1 MDKLIRAFRID
12 RLSLPLP
19 GGTQRITRPIAS
31 FLVLIGVICHN
42 PAFALDPD
50 VLTLNN
56 EGVRALNRSDFPFAF
71 EKFRQAVR
79 LDNSYL
85 LAKQNWGI
93 GYNNLGLSLRQKSSA
108 RSLQYFHDAYFIDPS
123 NETTMQNINGMLV
136 MLGKDPKSFHDRAIF
151 ASEYEFAGDY
161 KSAIVEL
168 WCALSINY
176 DKELARELDELCGK
190 VEMQDLLIANYFHSD
205 PDAEKKIMAELQ
217 RKIKENLDPPRPR
230 KSSKNVVLFKVLP
243 DGQVSN
249 LSIESSSGSKEC
261 DAASLEAIRKAAPF
275 FSSVFKPLRAIDV
288 RFSFDF
294 DSAPESI
301 VGTNRTGSD
310 TKAEL
315 VPEPSEADDKFAP
328 YMHALQPTIR
338 SHWAPP
344 HAETSYKVILEFKI
358 RRTGDVSNLGIFL
371 SSGSAEADAAA
382 LQAVKDSVPLP
393 PLPKN
398 EPDADIQFT
407 FDYNYFSHQYTV
419 RDIEIVKSWHGF
431 RSGVLPIIRM

>member
-31 FLVLIGVICHN
+31 FLVLIGVICNN
-42 PAFALDPD
+42 PAFAIDPD

-56 EGVRALNRSDFPFAF
+56 EGVEALNRSDFPLAF

-93 GYNNLGLSLRQKSSA
+93 GYNNLGLSLRQKSLA

-123 NETTMQNINGMLV
+123 NETTMQNMNGVLV
-136 MLGKDPKSFHDRAIF
+136 LLGKDPKSFHDRAIF
-151 ASEYEFAGDY
+151 SSEYEFAGDY

-205 PDAEKKIMAELQ
+205 PDAEKKFMAELQ

-261 DAASLEAIRKAAPF
+261 EAASLEAIRKAAPF
-275 FSSVFKPLRAIDV
+275 FPSAFKPLRSIDV

-294 DSAPESI
+294 DSAPGSI
-301 VGTNRTGSD
+301 VGTNHTGSD
-310 TKAEL
+310 IQPDEL
-315 VPEPSEADDKFAP
+315 FNKWIP
-328 YMHALQPTIR
+328 R
-338 SHWAPP
+338 
-344 HAETSYKVILEFKI
+344 
-358 RRTGDVSNLGIFL
+358 G
-371 SSGSAEADAAA
+371 
-382 LQAVKDSVPLP
+382 
-393 PLPKN
+393 
-398 EPDADIQFT
+398 
-407 FDYNYFSHQYTV
+407 FDYLPLGLNTSEFGTFAAIKGREPVDYV
-419 RDIEIVKSWHGF
+419 DLKSLDSLSAL
-431 RSGVLPIIRM
+431 RSRLK